1 MKAKKLTKPKPDA
14 EVPAKELS
22 GIYQRIRE
30 ILESARAGVDRTVN
44 TTQVVAN
51 WLIGREL
58 VEEEQRG
65 KQRAGYGDALI
76 KELASR
82 LSAEFGAGYSK
93 DNLFWFR
100 RFYANYPRLL
110 SGRKFDALR
119 QLSARPSI
127 VDAPGQI
134 SDTLHRKSASEKIPH
149 ALHGELLEPE
159 ITQAWEPGPRHPRPR
174 LQRRTMN
181 PFSRTKLKLPD
192 KERISPNY
200 SRKISDIVL
209 EFAHEIAPADCA
221 PDIFAK
227 AVGLAVLLWNT
238 PFLPEAVRTEHM
250 DRIRAWLAER
260 GRLDLQSEIARLLE
274 LRQTRYGSD
283 RRMVV
288 DYKLQYK
295 AKGPRLSVASLDMD
309 RPENRNCKA

>member
-1 MKAKKLTKPKPDA
+1 
-14 EVPAKELS
+14 
-22 GIYQRIRE
+22 
-30 ILESARAGVDRTVN
+30 
-44 TTQVVAN
+44 
-51 WLIGREL
+51 
-58 VEEEQRG
+58 
-65 KQRAGYGDALI
+65 
-76 KELASR
+76 
-82 LSAEFGAGYSK
+82 
-93 DNLFWFR
+93 
-100 RFYANYPRLL
+100 
-110 SGRKFDALR
+110 
-119 QLSARPSI
+119 
-127 VDAPGQI
+127 
-134 SDTLHRKSASEKIPH
+134 
-149 ALHGELLEPE
+149 
-159 ITQAWEPGPRHPRPR
+159 
-174 LQRRTMN
+174 
-181 PFSRTKLKLPD
+181 
-192 KERISPNY
+192 
-200 SRKISDIVL
+200 VL

-238 PFLPEAVRTEHM
+238 PFLPEAVRTENM